1 MSSIAE
7 ADYGATAMAMGG
19 SEQPGDEGLAVRFLY
34 LPYHNEQ
41 KSKEEG
47 RPIFEDRE
55 YVEIRVPGRRDFQ
68 TKLANE
74 INKARFPV
82 HYAKF
87 KARESQ
93 EAEAGTPL
101 TEYPGV
107 TRGQVEELQFFHV
120 VSVEQL
126 AAVPDSSLSSM
137 HGGLLLKQKA
147 AQYLDASKDNAAAAK
162 LEEANNLIANLND
175 RLEAL
180 ENAEPVAKPKRK
192 RRTAAEM
199 EASKE

>member
-1 MSSIAE
+1 MSIAE
-7 ADYGATAMAMGG
+7 AEFGTTQMAMGG
-19 SEQPGDEGLAVRFLY
+19 AEQPGDEGLAVKFML

-47 RPIFEDRE
+47 RPIFEERE
-55 YVEIRVPGRRDFQ
+55 YIEIRVPGRRDFQ
-68 TKLANE
+68 TKLAHDMHKN
-74 INKARFPV
+74 RFPV

-87 KARESQ
+87 KARQGQ
-93 EAEAGTPL
+93 EAEDGTPL

-107 TRGQVEELQFFHV
+107 TRGQVEELRFFNIL
-120 VSVEQL
+120 SVEQL
-126 AAVPDSSLSSM
+126 AAVADSSLKNM
-137 HGGLLLKQKA
+137 HGGLMLKQKA
-147 AQYLDASKDNAAAAK
+147 AQYLEASKDNAAAAK
-162 LEEANNLIANLND
+162 LEEANTLIADLSA